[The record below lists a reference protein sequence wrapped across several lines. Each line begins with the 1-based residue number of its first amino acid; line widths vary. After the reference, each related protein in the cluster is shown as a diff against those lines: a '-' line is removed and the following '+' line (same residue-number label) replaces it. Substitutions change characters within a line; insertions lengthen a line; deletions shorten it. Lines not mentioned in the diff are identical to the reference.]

1 MDCGP
6 RIADCELRI
15 ADWTATAARGGLGQ
29 LSYLGPPAFSVQAA
43 FKTSG
48 DVKAAWLERIPARR
62 DALPP
67 LDREERL
74 WGSQPGR
81 SERP

>member
-1 MDCGP
+1 
-6 RIADCELRI
+6 
-15 ADWTATAARGGLGQ
+15 